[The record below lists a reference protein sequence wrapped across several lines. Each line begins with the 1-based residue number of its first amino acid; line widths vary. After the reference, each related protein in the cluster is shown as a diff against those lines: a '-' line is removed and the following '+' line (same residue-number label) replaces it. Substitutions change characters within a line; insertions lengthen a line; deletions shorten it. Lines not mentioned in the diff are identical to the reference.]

1 MPPTPRLPEDHAA
14 AADASPGAAAHG
26 AVLQRVQN
34 LENWQSAPGYRGRS
48 ALFVQ
53 LWWLVQATLFRASPQ
68 VLYGFRRWLLRCF
81 GAQIGKGVVVRASAQ
96 ITYPWKVTIG
106 DHAWIGD
113 DVVLYSFA
121 DINIGTSSVVS
132 QRSYLCAGTHNFR
145 SPAFE
150 IVSLPITI
158 EDEVWLATDVFV
170 APGVTV
176 GRGTVVG
183 ARSSVFKDL
192 PPMVVCTGSPAKP
205 VGPRVIGK

>member
-1 MPPTPRLPEDHAA
+1 MRPTPLLPEEDAA
-14 AADASPGAAAHG
+14 AACNASGAAAHH
-26 AVLQRVQN
+26 APSSRVQN
-34 LENWQSAPGYRGRS
+34 LENWRSAPGYRGRS
-48 ALFVQ
+48 AVFVQ

-81 GAQIGKGVVVRASAQ
+81 GAQIGKGVVIRASAQ

-106 DHAWIGD
+106 DHSWIGD
-113 DVVLYSFA
+113 EVVLYSFA
-121 DINIGTSSVVS
+121 DIKIGTSSVVS

-145 SPAFE
+145 SVGFE
-150 IVSLPITI
+150 IMSLPITI

-192 PPMVVCTGSPAKP
+192 PPMVICTGSPAKP
-205 VGPRVIGK
+205 VGPRVMEK